1 MTSTH
6 DTIIAKVTTPHVF
19 RHTPFEHETT
29 TAVLVNTYTAIEPV
43 NVAVVQNLDHNVRLI
58 PVEPNHGTFI
68 G

>member
-29 TAVLVNTYTAIEPV
+29 TAVLVNAYTAVGPV
-43 NVAVVQNLDHNVRLI
+43 NVVVVQNVDDNVRLI
-58 PVEPNHGTFI
+58 PVEPSHGAFV

>member
-29 TAVLVNTYTAIEPV
+29 TAVLVNAYTAIEPV
-43 NVAVVQNLDHNVRLI
+43 NVVVVQNVEGNAKLI
-58 PVEPNHGTFI
+58 PVEPNHGLFV